1 MTVQSGARIAVAG
14 AGALGSAVALR
25 LARAGFAITVFDP
38 APPGDNA
45 SGVAAGMLA
54 PVSEALFDPA
64 SRDHLALMRRARDLW
79 PAFAE
84 GLGIELHRAGVRI
97 EGSEAWREQVGRKLR
112 DLGLPADETIPED
125 WRIEARPALAALRA
139 AAQAVGAR
147 FEAVAVEGF
156 EPGVLRL
163 ADGRIEAFDILVLA
177 TGPGARGGQLAPETA
192 ALAPIKGQ
200 ILRTSTGEGDM
211 VVRGEGVYLAPGEAL
226 SIGATMEA
234 GRDDL
239 EPDASATQ
247 AMRAA
252 AWALRPDLDLDK
264 AEVEV
269 GVRATTVDG
278 LPLVGWSASPGVL
291 LAVGARRNGWLLAP
305 LVADMVAAYL
315 NDDNPGPDAAAM
327 NARRFEKSEDESNA
341 GE

>member
-1 MTVQSGARIAVAG
+1 
-14 AGALGSAVALR
+14 VALR
-25 LARAGFAITVFDP
+25 LARAGFKVTVFDP
-38 APPGDNA
+38 ALLGDNA

-84 GLGIELHRAGVRI
+84 DLGVTIHRAGVRI
-97 EGSEAWREQVGRKLR
+97 EGSEAWREQVGRKLVE
-112 DLGLPADETIPED
+112 LGLPADETIPED
-125 WRIEARPALAALRA
+125 WRIEARPALDVLRSAAEA
-139 AAQAVGAR
+139 AGAR
-147 FEAVAVEGF
+147 FELVAVEAF
-156 EPGVLRL
+156 TPGALRL
-163 ADGRIEAFDILVLA
+163 ADGRTEAFDALVLA
-177 TGPGARGGQLAPETA
+177 TGPGARDGRLAPETA

-200 ILRTSTGEGDM
+200 ILRTSTGDGDV

-226 SIGATMEA
+226 AIGATMEA

-239 EPDASATQ
+239 DPDASATQ
-247 AMRAA
+247 GLRAA
-252 AWALRPDLDLDK
+252 AWALRPELDLDK
-264 AEVEV
+264 ADVEV
-269 GVRATTVDG
+269 GVRVTTPDA

-315 NDDNPGPDAAAM
+315 NGDNPGPDAAAM
-327 NARRFEKSEDESNA
+327 DARRFEKSED
-341 GE
+341 